1 LFSWLGISSTRDL
14 CWNWNNI
21 ILTKLFTTRS
31 HKEAVVSVKLSN
43 DKETVW
49 SVGRNAVL
57 KVHCLFSR
65 KQLISVIVQDFPV
78 KFNVIIIPSIFPSTV
93 LIGTMHG
100 NL

>member
-1 LFSWLGISSTRDL
+1 MFSWLGISSTTDL

-21 ILTKLFTTRS
+21 ILTKLLTTRS

-43 DKETVW
+43 DKQTVW

-57 KVHCLFSR
+57 KVHCLSSQ
-65 KQLISVIVQDFPV
+65 KQLLNVIVQDFPV
-78 KFNVIIIPSIFPSTV
+78 KFNDIIIPSLFSSTV